1 MNFIRRIFGGVAP
14 VALPDDLPKH
24 HPGVGRYDVRGGIE
38 YPPYVASDGQGAT
51 EMAVVEGGQ
60 PSTGVIP
67 FRRAST
73 FRTSLLEQTTGA
85 ITAATQ
91 PVQIQVEGS
100 GYVYGV
106 DIELDLE
113 ADNSGPATVAWHED
127 APWSAV
133 DSIVYQDVN
142 GELWNLPGISTRF
155 LNLYGGWALADD
167 SASTDE
173 YVFEQVSGAV
183 ARGGSA
189 HCHLMVPIALNHR
202 TLMGLVGNQDKSQK
216 YALRS
221 NLAPS
226 TAIYTTAPTVLP
238 VVQIDRTYLNYAVP
252 GAVNADGVQQQRQP
266 DYFGVLH
273 FGTQTVSPAV
283 PTQGTRNHFLPR
295 IGNTLRTIILVFR
308 DGNGT
313 AARADA
319 EANMP
324 TLIKFMLGD
333 TPVFA
338 ETVGARRKIMRDRY
352 GFDAPNGVLVYDWIT
367 DLTQRAG
374 AELGDDYLWT
384 QGLNNAQF
392 EVTYPAGWAANSS
405 LTIIT
410 DDLIV
415 PKGMNIYQ

>member
-1 MNFIRRIFGGVAP
+1 MGNFLRRVFSGASAPMN
-14 VALPDDLPKH
+14 LPAMPKH
-24 HPGVGRYDVRGGIE
+24 HPGMGRYDAAGGIH
-38 YPPYVASDGQGAT
+38 YPPAIPSDGQGQT

-60 PSTGVIP
+60 PSAGVIP

-73 FRTSLLEQTTGA
+73 FRTSLLEQTTKTL
-85 ITAATQ
+85 TAAAQ

-100 GYVYGV
+100 GYVYAI
-106 DIELDLE
+106 DLELDLE
-113 ADNSGPATVAWHED
+113 AATNVATVAWHED
-127 APWSAV
+127 APWCAF

-173 YVFEQVSGAV
+173 YVYELVSGAV

-189 HCHLMVPIALNHR
+189 HCHLLVPIALNHR

-221 NLAPS
+221 NIAPS
-226 TAIYTTAPTVLP
+226 TSIYTTAPTNLP
-238 VVQIDRTYLNYAVP
+238 AIQIDRTYQNYSVP

-324 TLIKFMLGD
+324 TLLKFMLGD

-392 EVTYPAGWAANSS
+392 EITYGTGWAANSS

-415 PKGMNIYQ
+415 PAGMNIYQ

>member
-1 MNFIRRIFGGVAP
+1 MFGGGTSSAP
-14 VALPDDLPKH
+14 ELPAMPKH
-24 HPGVGRYDVRGGIE
+24 HPGVGRFDVSGGIRF
-38 YPPYVASDGQGAT
+38 PAYVASDGQGDT
-51 EMAVVEGGQ
+51 MAIQEGGGA
-60 PSTGVIP
+60 PSGGVIP

-73 FRTSLLEQTTGA
+73 FRTSLLEQTTQA
-85 ITAATQ
+85 MTAGEAPIQ
-91 PVQIQVEGS
+91 VQVEGS
-100 GYVYGV
+100 GYVYAV
-106 DIELDLE
+106 DLEIDLE
-113 ADNSGPATVAWHED
+113 ADNSGPAVVAWHED
-127 APWSAV
+127 APWNALS
-133 DSIVYQDVN
+133 SIVYQDVN

-167 SASTDE
+167 IASTDE
-173 YVFEQVSGAV
+173 FVFEQVSGAV

-189 HCHLMVPIALNHR
+189 HAHLYVPIGLNHR
-202 TLMGLVGNQDKSQK
+202 TLMGIVGNQDKAQK

-221 NLAPS
+221 NINAS
-226 TAIYTTAPTVLP
+226 GQVYTTAPTVLP
-238 VVQIDRTYLNYAVP
+238 DVTINRTYLNYAVP
-252 GAVNADGVQQQRQP
+252 GGVNADGVQQQRQP
-266 DYFGVLH
+266 DTFGVLH
-273 FGTQTVSPAV
+273 FGTQTVSPTV
-283 PTQGTRNHFLPR
+283 PTTGTRNHFLPR

-308 DGNGT
+308 DGNGA

-324 TLIKFMLGD
+324 TLLKFMLGD
-333 TPVFA
+333 TPIFA

-392 EVTYPAGWAANSS
+392 EITYPAGFAANSS

-415 PKGMNIYQ
+415 PAGMNIYG